1 VTLTTTL
8 ALAFAVFVLA
18 VTPGPAVF
26 AMVARAIAS
35 GLWPAVAFNVGVV
48 AGDLVLLSLAVIGLA
63 AVALAMGELFV
74 VVKIAGGMYL
84 VWLGWKLW
92 RAEPEAPR
100 AADVIVNGQF
110 RRDALAG
117 FLLTLGN
124 PKAIVF
130 YAAFLPTFV
139 DLANVTAREWGMMV
153 VVVTGVLFSTN
164 LLYALLA
171 ARARNFVRS
180 RRAVRNLN
188 RTAGTM
194 MIGAGIAV
202 VAR

>member
-1 VTLTTTL
+1 MTLTTTL
-8 ALAFAVFVLA
+8 ALALAVFVLGI
-18 VTPGPAVF
+18 TPGPAVF
-26 AMVARAIAS
+26 AMVARALAS
-35 GLWPAVAFNVGVV
+35 GLWPAVAFNVGVI
-48 AGDLVLLSLAVIGLA
+48 AGDLVLLSLAVLGLA
-63 AVALAMGELFV
+63 AVAVTMGDLFI

-92 RAEPEAPR
+92 RAEPEVPH
-100 AADVIVNGQF
+100 AADVIVDGQF
-110 RRDALAG
+110 RRNALGG

-139 DLANVTAREWGMMV
+139 DLANVTARDWGMMAAV
-153 VVVTGVLFSTN
+153 VAVVLFSTN

-171 ARARNFVRS
+171 ARARHFFKS

-194 MIGAGIAV
+194 MVGAGIAV
-202 VAR
+202 ATR